1 MTTIPTSPVEVTAE
15 WLTAALAGLL
25 GGAEVRSF
33 SWKPVGEGLVG
44 QNARLF
50 LHGDRA
56 TGAPASVLAKFP
68 AASEASRRTA
78 RRFRSYEK
86 EFRFY
91 TEVAPTV
98 GIATPACHHAEM
110 DPETHDFVLLLE
122 DLAPARV
129 GNQLAGCGVADRH
142 FAAAVDLDAAS
153 LLPRA

>member
-1 MTTIPTSPVEVTAE
+1 MTTIPTSPAEVTAE

-25 GGAEVRSF
+25 G
-33 SWKPVGEGLVG
+33 
-44 QNARLF
+44 
-50 LHGDRA
+50 
-56 TGAPASVLAKFP
+56 VLAKFP

-129 GNQLAGCGVADRH
+129 GDQLAGCGVADRH